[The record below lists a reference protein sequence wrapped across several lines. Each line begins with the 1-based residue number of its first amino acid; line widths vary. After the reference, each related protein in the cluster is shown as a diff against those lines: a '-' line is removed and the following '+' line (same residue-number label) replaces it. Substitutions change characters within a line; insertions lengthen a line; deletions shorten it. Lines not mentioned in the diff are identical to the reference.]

1 MRKKYFPYGTFPLS
15 TYNDRVQTC
24 MPIDLAPSDLSRTI
38 AYGFSGC
45 RPDGNYDVVE
55 FSVSPGYR
63 CDNSTCVQHF
73 YRSNYECF
81 PTEFPDLYLHAECH
95 LPSVIHKVISVSS
108 LNPSVA
114 DDIQSAF
121 CGSDSVRCANFV
133 ANMTTAQV
141 SFDYLGQGISAFR
154 RRRRTTNPCD
164 EDLFS
169 VPNATA
175 TMLACC
181 QEIGADCTDFELTAN
196 FTGTPEFPSVG
207 SSDFVACG
215 TDIDCPP
222 ELSSCVDNACVAA
235 AGQSS
240 PSTDAPTTAAPAITT
255 TTTTTPLPPEEAF
268 PGAFYGTVGA
278 AAGIQAAAILADVL
292 ATAVVGGGFGGGGIE
307 GGSKAGSLTESFL

>member
-1 MRKKYFPYGTFPLS
+1 
-15 TYNDRVQTC
+15 
-24 MPIDLAPSDLSRTI
+24 MPIDLSPFDSSRTI

-55 FSVSPGYR
+55 FSVPLSDR
-63 CDNSTCVQHF
+63 CDDSTCVQHF

-81 PTEFPDLYLHAECH
+81 PTEFPDLFLHVECH
-95 LPSVIHKVISVSS
+95 LPSVIHKVISVSGLTQS
-108 LNPSVA
+108 TA
-114 DDIQSAF
+114 DNMEIAF
-121 CGSDSVRCANFV
+121 CGSDSVRCANFA
-133 ANMTTAQV
+133 ANMTTAKI

-181 QEIGADCTDFELTAN
+181 QEVGADCTDFQLTAN

-215 TDIDCPP
+215 TDADCPT

-235 AGQSS
+235 AGHD
-240 PSTDAPTTAAPAITT
+240 PTSTDAPTTAAPATT
-255 TTTTTPLPPEEAF
+255 TSTTTTPLPPEEAF

-278 AAGIQAAAILADVL
+278 AAGIQAAAILAEVVAEVV
-292 ATAVVGGGFGGGGIE
+292 ATAAAGTGAGGV
-307 GGSKAGSLTESFL
+307 SVAGSLMESFL